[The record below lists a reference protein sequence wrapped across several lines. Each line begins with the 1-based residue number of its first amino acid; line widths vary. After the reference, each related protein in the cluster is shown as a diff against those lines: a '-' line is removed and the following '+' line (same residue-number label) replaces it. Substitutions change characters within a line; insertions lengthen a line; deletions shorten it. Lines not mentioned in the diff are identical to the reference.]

1 VAIFGA
7 ALWVALSLGAPPRG
21 GRPAAP
27 SFRLRAEAAAIAA
40 DGADGFNT
48 LAFRMFTGLSKV
60 HQGRVTEG
68 LEVFEDTIAIAR
80 RNGDGFWL
88 PRLLSQ
94 KGLVHREL
102 LALDRARELDAEALS
117 LARERPVTWAPEAD
131 ALLNLVVDDVRVG
144 NVERAEA
151 ALSDLERRSGET
163 NWLTWMNEL
172 RLRTAAAEHWAARG
186 EWSRAT
192 EMAARLLDH
201 ARRVG
206 ARGYVCSAE
215 RVRLAAAVAEDRD
228 VEPAIRRLE
237 EAIEGL
243 RDFEAPLETWTSWRL
258 LGRAYD
264 HLGRGEPARRARTE
278 AGREVHEIAS
288 HVEDEMLRSGFLAAP
303 GVREVLGES

>member
-1 VAIFGA
+1 
-7 ALWVALSLGAPPRG
+7 
-21 GRPAAP
+21 
-27 SFRLRAEAAAIAA
+27 
-40 DGADGFNT
+40 
-48 LAFRMFTGLSKV
+48 M
-60 HQGRVTEG
+60 
-68 LEVFEDTIAIAR
+68 
-80 RNGDGFWL
+80 
-88 PRLLSQ
+88 
-94 KGLVHREL
+94 VHREL

-258 LGRAYD
+258 LGRAYSISGRVVRGD
-264 HLGRGEPARRARTE
+264 GLGRKLGFPTANVQMKHNRPPLTGIFAVHLHGVASGPLRGVASLGVRPTVKQQG
-278 AGREVHEIAS
+278 APVLEVHALDYDGELYRRHVRVEFLHKFREEEKYADLATLTRRIALD
-288 HVEDEMLRSGFLAAP
+288 VENARSYFA
-303 GVREVLGES
+303 REDAQAQRKAGS